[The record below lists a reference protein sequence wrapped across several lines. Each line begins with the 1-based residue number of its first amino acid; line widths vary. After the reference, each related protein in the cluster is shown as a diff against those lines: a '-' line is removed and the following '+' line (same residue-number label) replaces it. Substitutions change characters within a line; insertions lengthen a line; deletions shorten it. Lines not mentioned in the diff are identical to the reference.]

1 MTSTALVGFFTASA
15 AVAGSLVGLLFVAIS
30 LRYEQILGAT
40 ARGANRAL
48 AGAAFTALTNA
59 LLLSL
64 WAILPRTDLG
74 YPATALALGAIWS
87 TLKTHYGGLARRDTS
102 TRLFIGSLLLY
113 VCELVVG
120 FLLVLQ
126 PTNSDLV
133 YDLAY
138 VVFGAFGAALTR
150 SWQLLQPE
158 PNEASGGVARGP
170 REAGL
175 GVHLAWAVRAAGRA
189 VPRALARRGRG
200 TPNPPG

>member
-1 MTSTALVGFFTASA
+1 M
-15 AVAGSLVGLLFVAIS
+15 AGSLIGLLFVAIS
-30 LRYEQILGAT
+30 LRYEQILGNT
-40 ARGANRAL
+40 TRRANRAL

-64 WAILPRTDLG
+64 WAILPHTDLG
-74 YPATALALGAIWS
+74 YPATALAVGAIWS
-87 TLKTHYGGLARRDTS
+87 TLKTHYGGLTRRDTS

-120 FLLVLQ
+120 FLLILH

-158 PNEASGGVARGP
+158 PTGTSGAVSPGP
-170 REAGL
+170 QDAGP
-175 GVHLAWAVRAAGRA
+175 GTHLAGVVAAAGRA
-189 VPRALARRGRG
+189 VPPAMARWQRG
-200 TPNPPG
+200 TTEPPG